1 MRPKCHWALEIW
13 WEKGRVWLHITLYEN
28 FTCVFELQGDKLKY
42 YLPRNGDG
50 QVIELFD
57 LYGVEYD
64 EIVDTGASRTF

>member
-1 MRPKCHWALEIW
+1 MD
-13 WEKGRVWLHITLYEN
+13 ITLYEN

-42 YLPRNGDG
+42 YLPSNGDG